1 MIILMALLRPCC
13 VRVSVPAERKVTQV
27 RSPDPPRRVGRSAG
41 FILDSS
47 TPVTG
52 GFIDTPKREV
62 MTLSIH
68 FALVSD
74 TDAVSAR
81 EITRVAALDR
91 QVTRDF
97 GPRWGVLATVDPVFS
112 IEDIP
117 VGYWPIVHRDNINA
131 PGALGFHIDR
141 FGQPLAL
148 MALTDSWTLTA
159 SHEWLEMLAD
169 PFSDR
174 MVPGPSKKRG
184 EGRVSYLVEVCD
196 PSEGDEFAY
205 TVNDVLVSDFILPP
219 STTPWR
225 SKASATASPAPS
237 SARARSSKEATSTG
251 AVDGAGTK

>member
-97 GPRWGVLATVDPVFS
+97 GPRWGVLATVDPVFRS
-112 IEDIP
+112 RISP
-117 VGYWPIVHRDNINA
+117 SGT
-131 PGALGFHIDR
+131 
-141 FGQPLAL
+141 GQ
-148 MALTDSWTLTA
+148 
-159 SHEWLEMLAD
+159 
-169 PFSDR
+169 
-174 MVPGPSKKRG
+174 
-184 EGRVSYLVEVCD
+184 
-196 PSEGDEFAY
+196 
-205 TVNDVLVSDFILPP
+205 
-219 STTPWR
+219 
-225 SKASATASPAPS
+225 
-237 SARARSSKEATSTG
+237 
-251 AVDGAGTK
+251 